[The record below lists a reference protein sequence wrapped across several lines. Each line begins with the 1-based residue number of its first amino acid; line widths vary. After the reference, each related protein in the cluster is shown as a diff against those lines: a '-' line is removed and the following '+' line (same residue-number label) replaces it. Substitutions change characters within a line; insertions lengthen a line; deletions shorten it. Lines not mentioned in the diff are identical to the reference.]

1 MNTPKVRI
9 GSAYQPER
17 REVRGNNGELQSY
30 RGWLDRDMARLQDAL
45 LSENRVPLSEYV
57 WGVIGMVL
65 FVGLLAAIAFI
76 GPEVL

>member
-1 MNTPKVRI
+1 MNTPKVKI

-45 LSENRVPLSEYV
+45 LSEERVPLSEYV

-76 GPEVL
+76 GPEVV